1 MGRIPEF
8 DRSAVLSRA
17 AAQFAAHGYEGTS
30 MSRLVEATGLQRG
43 SIYAAFGSKAELF
56 RESFIGV
63 VAAPHLEADLVTD
76 LLAIALRE
84 RATVDGKVAD
94 GAVCAIARLGEELAR
109 GTQADPSGGS
119 RQESDA
125 PSGALV
131 AHRLFARLLDRA
143 GIADR
148 VIHTRGE

>member
-17 AAQFAAHGYEGTS
+17 AQQFAEYGYEGTS

-56 RESFIGV
+56 RESFTGV
-63 VAAPHLEADLVTD
+63 VDAPGLQADLLTD
-76 LLAIALRE
+76 LLTVALRE
-84 RATVDGKVAD
+84 RAAVDGKVAD
-94 GAVCAIARLGEELAR
+94 GAVRAIARLGEELAR
-109 GTQADPSGGS
+109 GAHRSGS
-119 RQESDA
+119 PQESSA
-125 PSGALV
+125 RSGTLV

-148 VIHTRGE
+148 VARTRGE